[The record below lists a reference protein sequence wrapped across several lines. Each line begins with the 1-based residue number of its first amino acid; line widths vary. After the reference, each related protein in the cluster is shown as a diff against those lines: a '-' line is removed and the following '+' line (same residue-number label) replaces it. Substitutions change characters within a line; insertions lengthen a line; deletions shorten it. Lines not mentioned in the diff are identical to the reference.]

1 MSIVKDEADNQEH
14 RLEEPLSA
22 SSRSQESIQFKFQLP
37 QNASS
42 NREIAD
48 NEISNIQQLLQQQ
61 KNDSKWSVKTTDDK
75 KNVNIFILPDS
86 DFQMTLRFL
95 KDDTDDKSQK
105 CPVCNSNI
113 FLSKFK
119 NSDRLDTKSKEAIN
133 SDSFSKFLNKKEEE
147 TEYDEDDDDR
157 SESNQKSSSNSEKK
171 RTRKTKSK
179 KRKSSKTTKRR
190 SRSSISK
197 LKSR

>member
-105 CPVCNSNI
+105 CPV
-113 FLSKFK
+113 FF
-119 NSDRLDTKSKEAIN
+119 EQ
-133 SDSFSKFLNKKEEE
+133 KEEE

-157 SESNQKSSSNSEKK
+157 SESNQKSSNKSGNK

-179 KRKSSKTTKRR
+179 KRKSSKTTRRR

>member
-133 SDSFSKFLNKKEEE
+133 SDSFSKFLNKKKKKQNMMRMMMIDRNPTKNHQTRVE
-147 TEYDEDDDDR
+147 T
-157 SESNQKSSSNSEKK
+157 SEHEKQNQKNENLQKPQDDVVVH
-171 RTRKTKSK
+171 
-179 KRKSSKTTKRR
+179 
-190 SRSSISK
+190 
-197 LKSR
+197 LFLN